1 MRTTTLFLCLM
12 LVATAFAAPNFQK
25 NKLYRFACRKYG
37 MGSIVP
43 GKQHDQNYTLY
54 YLSQEETTDDM
65 FWKITLVK
73 DGVYIIQNSVT
84 SDYLTYDKD
93 ARSETERNVVFTKE
107 IIEDSSY
114 WSFSER
120 GKFYVIHRADNP
132 NDVFNVRAG
141 SQMVGTYTSG
151 GNSDNEQFTLYDK
164 LGNQVTE
171 GQQVIAGD
179 PRNYIS
185 LTLNGKSPVY
195 DAKNKQMMHTIPVQN
210 MEGNDFIA
218 TLTFKSTEA
227 AEGANYSLKIDN
239 TPVVS
244 GADYTFEQ
252 VTGSKK
258 FQCTL
263 LEDDEAI
270 LTFPLIFTSL
280 PIVEINGSFNSSY
293 SPGTIRV
300 NQWFT
305 TGVDTLYAAELRW
318 RGATAMGKQ
327 KKSYAIKIKDDL
339 NESKDVSFLGLRSD
353 NNWILDAM
361 AIDPARMR
369 NRVGTDLW
377 NDYSADPYF
386 KDKEPK
392 MINGTRGGLVEVLLN
407 GQYNGM
413 YCMTEKIDR
422 KQLKLKKFDEKTATT
437 QAKVNGVLYKSNQ
450 WSYSVLMGH
459 EIGQKYYPMLHPKN
473 FDNNRDT
480 WDNWEMQY
488 PDLAD
493 GEPIDW
499 GPLYRSI
506 DLVASTTSNSEFMDN
521 VSSYFDLPVALDYYL
536 FIELLLATDNH
547 GKNMYLY
554 SHNKNSNTKLGI
566 APWDLDGTW
575 GRRWDGSKS
584 YTRAEQDFIDFL
596 WKYEHGEHTLFKR
609 LKEVNYK
616 HWSDSLAYRYAVL
629 RQTSF
634 HPDSLIARFE
644 SYKEQM
650 DQSGAGQR
658 EIARWNNTDAGSLD
672 FDTEIEYLRQWIQ
685 ARVNYLDKQYDIK
698 NINLNVGVQVDSDQ
712 AYFKA
717 SGGDGCLLIET
728 TQPCV
733 VPLFN
738 ANGQILKTLQ
748 LSPGVNRIEGISK
761 GLYFMKGHKVLV
773 R

>member
-1 MRTTTLFLCLM
+1 MM
-12 LVATAFAAPNFQK
+12 LAASSFAAPNFQK
-25 NKLYRFACRKYG
+25 NKLYRFACRQYG

-43 GKQHDQNYTLY
+43 GKLHDQSYTLY
-54 YLSQEETTDDM
+54 YLSQEDTTDDM
-65 FWKITLVK
+65 FWKITLVQE
-73 DGVYIIQNSVT
+73 GVYTIQNAVT
-84 SDYLTYDKD
+84 GDYLTYDKE
-93 ARSETERNVVFTKE
+93 ARSTTERYVVFTKE

-120 GKFYVIHRADNP
+120 GKFYVIHRADSP
-132 NDVFNVRAG
+132 NDVFNVRSG
-141 SQMVGTYTSG
+141 SQMVGTYTSA
-151 GNSDNEQFTLYDK
+151 GNGLNELFSLYDN

-171 GQQVIAGD
+171 GQQVVAGD
-179 PRNYIS
+179 PYNYIS
-185 LTLNGKSPVY
+185 LNLNGKSPVF
-195 DAKNKQMMHTIPVQN
+195 DAKNKQMMHTIPEQN
-210 MEGNDFIA
+210 MGGNDFIA
-218 TLTFKSTEA
+218 TLTFKATEETQA
-227 AEGANYSLKIDN
+227 ANYTVKIDDV
-239 TPVVS
+239 TVES
-244 GADYTFEQ
+244 GTDYTFEQ
-252 VTGSKK
+252 VTASKK
-258 FQCTL
+258 FQFAL
-263 LEDDEAI
+263 FEDGEPI
-270 LTFPLIFTSL
+270 LTCPLVFTSL
-280 PIVEINGSFNSSY
+280 PIVEINGSFSSIY

-305 TGVDTLYAAELRW
+305 TGSDTLYTANLRW

-327 KKSYAIKIKDDL
+327 KKSYAIKIKDEQD
-339 NESKDVSFLGLRSD
+339 ESKDVSFLGLRSD

-386 KDKEPK
+386 KDKEPN

-422 KQLKLKKFDEKTATT
+422 KQLKLKKFEEATATT
-437 QAKVNGVLYKSNQ
+437 PAKVNGVLYKSNQ

-459 EIGQKYYPMLHPKN
+459 EIGSKYYPMSHPKT

-506 DLVASTTSNSEFMDN
+506 DFVASTISNSEFMDN
-521 VSSYFDLPVALDYYL
+521 VSRYFDLPVAMDYYL

-584 YTRAEQDFIDFL
+584 YTKAEQDFIDFL

-644 SYKEQM
+644 GYKEQM

-672 FDTEIEYLRQWIQ
+672 FDTEIEYLRQWIR
-685 ARVNYLDKQYDIK
+685 ARASYLDKQYDIT
-698 NINLNVGVQVDSDQ
+698 NINLNVGVQVDSDR

-717 SGGDGCLLIET
+717 TGGVGCLIVET
-728 TQPCV
+728 TKPCS
-733 VPLFN
+733 VPLVN
-738 ANGQILKTLQ
+738 ASGQILRTLH
-748 LSPGVNRIEGISK
+748 LSAGVNRIDALPK
-761 GLYFMKGHKVLV
+761 GLYIIKGHKVLV